1 MYIYLSNMHEIDLV
15 WNYFLM
21 SLTIAVY
28 IFCFIAAAAG
38 KKAGG
43 HVATPHPSNQDGT
56 KQ

>member
-1 MYIYLSNMHEIDLV
+1 MHEIDLV